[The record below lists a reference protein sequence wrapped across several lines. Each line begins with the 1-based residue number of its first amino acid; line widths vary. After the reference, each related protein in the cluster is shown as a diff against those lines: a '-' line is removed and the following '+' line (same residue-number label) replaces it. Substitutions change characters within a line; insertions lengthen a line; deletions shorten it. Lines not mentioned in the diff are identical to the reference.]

1 MATETPDEVIDPTAT
16 LEQAVDVVE
25 QLSEY
30 GSLLANSLY
39 VLIIGMA
46 IIFVLHKL
54 ASIFLYSR
62 IKNARLM
69 RVIFGTLYVLV
80 FVITALLVL
89 RSMGFEVRAVG
100 QLALIGVL
108 LGAVVTFF
116 LVPFLPRLP
125 FLLGHMVEIN
135 GALGIVDAIST
146 YHTTIRKFDG
156 TVVFIPNA
164 LVMASKIMNF
174 HDTPTRRIELKLSVT
189 PDSDLEYTKN
199 LVVNLLSEDDRVLEE
214 PAPPVVFIMSANAY
228 SVDMKAYCWVLNE
241 NWLGGRSDLWL
252 KLMNAFGSDA
262 RISLAIPEQKIVVSE
277 QNSAR
282 G

>member
-164 LVMASKIMNF
+164 LLMASKIMNF
-174 HDTPTRRIELKLSVT
+174 QDTPTRRIDMKLSVT
-189 PDSDLEYTKN
+189 PDSDLEYTKD
-199 LVVNLLSEDDRVLEE
+199 LVVSLLSEDDRVLEE

-228 SVDMKAYCWVLNE
+228 SVDMTAYCWVLNE

-277 QNSAR
+277 RDSAR